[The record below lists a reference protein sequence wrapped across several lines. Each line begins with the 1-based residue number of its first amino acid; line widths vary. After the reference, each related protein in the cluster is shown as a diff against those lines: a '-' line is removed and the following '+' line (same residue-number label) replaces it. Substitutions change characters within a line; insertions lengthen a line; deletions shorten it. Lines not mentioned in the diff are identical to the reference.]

1 VRKPGWAAIIAFAL
15 ASACSEATGVVERS
29 LPIGEVSRSEYP
41 DSGEYNPALV
51 SVAVDAIA
59 WFTGAG
65 QPKGA
70 AQTLFANANST
81 KQTLTMSVYVDGQEV
96 LTTSPKVKGFQQFTP
111 YTGTLSDTTT
121 AAVTYACGATATST
135 ANSEA
140 EIRMMVNSTT
150 WVGFGKKEDSD
161 NGNGYMNPCPPPPV
175 NCYLSRIL
183 SPMSGGILATYEEC
197 QGGEAPTPPT
207 GGMGE
212 DGNEVCYTVWREY
225 WELDLSNGTWEFL
238 YEEPI
243 GSVCYQNG
251 YMT

>member
-1 VRKPGWAAIIAFAL
+1 MMLLVIA
-15 ASACSEATGVVERS
+15 SGCSEATGVQRKS
-29 LPIGEVSRSEYP
+29 LPIGRPSSSEYP

-59 WFTGAG
+59 WFTEAG

-81 KQTLTMSVYVDGQEV
+81 KQTLSLSVFVDGQQV
-96 LTTSPKVKGFQQFTP
+96 VNTTPKVKGFQQFLP
-111 YTGTLSDTTT
+111 YSGTLTDTTT

-150 WVGFGKKEDSD
+150 WVGFGKKYASD
-161 NGNGYMNPCPPPPV
+161 NGNGYINPCPPPPD
-175 NCYLSRIL
+175 NCYLSRVMNP
-183 SPMSGGILATYEEC
+183 SSGGVLASYDEC
-197 QGGEAPTPPT
+197 QGGEAPSPPT

-225 WELDLSNGTWEFL
+225 WELDLSTGDWDFL

-243 GSVCYQNG
+243 GYVCYLNG
-251 YMT
+251 HMT